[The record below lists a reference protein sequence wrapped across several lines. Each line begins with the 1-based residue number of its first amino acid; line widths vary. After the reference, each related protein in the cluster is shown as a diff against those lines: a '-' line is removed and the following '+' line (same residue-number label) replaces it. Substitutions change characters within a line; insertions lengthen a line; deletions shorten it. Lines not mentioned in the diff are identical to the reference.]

1 MVLRKRIEKLQMTLW
16 VRARQ
21 LSVQINESVIFPE
34 DTTEYSRI
42 KSLEKQLDTVRRRL
56 DKVEYIAQSRL
67 DRKDALKSRPMIDH
81 VASSLSP
88 PTVPDNVAVT
98 AP

>member
-42 KSLEKQLDTVRRRL
+42 KSLEKQLDAVRRRL
-56 DKVEYIAQSRL
+56 TKVEYIAQSRL
-67 DRKDALKSRPMIDH
+67 DRKDALKNQPMIDN

-88 PTVPDNVAVT
+88 PTVLDNVAVT